1 MRNTFSY
8 PLLLPQT
15 FNYKYFVVLMVIIRF
30 FHPKLCMTCRVMEGI
45 VHVCM
50 YVCMFVYHT
59 RWHSKEYKAVL
70 GGGGHCSCMYVCM
83 YVCISY
89 KVAQQGISSSAG
101 WWRALCMYVYVIQGG
116 TAQHCR
122 VVEGIMHVCVC
133 HTRWHRKQCWVVEG
147 IVHVCVCH
155 TRWHRKQCWVVE
167 GIVHVCVCHTRWHST
182 ALPGGGGHYACMC
195 MSYKVAQQGI

>member
-1 MRNTFSY
+1 MYVCMYVCLYIIQGGTARNIK
-8 PLLLPQT
+8 QCW
-15 FNYKYFVVLMVIIRF
+15 VV
-30 FHPKLCMTCRVMEGI
+30 EGI

-70 GGGGHCSCMYVCM
+70 GGGGHCACMCM
-83 YVCISY
+83 SY
-89 KVAQQGISSSAG
+89 KVAQHSIAGWWRALCMYVYVIQGGTESSAGWWRALCMYVYVIQGGTESSAG

-133 HTRWHRKQCWVVEG
+133 HTRWHSKEYKAV
-147 IVHVCVCH
+147 
-155 TRWHRKQCWVVE
+155 
-167 GIVHVCVCHTRWHST
+167 
-182 ALPGGGGHYACMC
+182 LGGGGHYACMC
-195 MSYKVAQQGI
+195 MSYKVAQQSSVGWWRALYVCM

>member
-1 MRNTFSY
+1 MRNTFTY

-30 FHPKLCMTCRVMEGI
+30 FHPKLCMTCN
-45 VHVCM
+45 VCM

-70 GGGGHCSCMYVCM
+70 SGGGHCACMCM
-83 YVCISY
+83 SY
-89 KVAQQGISSSAG
+89 KVAQHSIAGWWRALCMYVYVIQGGTESSAG

-133 HTRWHRKQCWVVEG
+133 HTRWHSKEYKAV
-147 IVHVCVCH
+147 
-155 TRWHRKQCWVVE
+155 
-167 GIVHVCVCHTRWHST
+167 
-182 ALPGGGGHYACMC
+182 LGGGGHYACMC
-195 MSYKVAQQGI
+195 MSYKVAQQSSAGWWRALYVCM